1 MDRSGQSRGNMPKG
15 FTVRKVRASQSR
27 ITDNVRPGRPAGK
40 CNRNK
45 PPQLLYSTQNLDLE
59 ISYVERSDVRSKNGD
74 KICALYSNC
83 GKDGKA
89 R

>member
-1 MDRSGQSRGNMPKG
+1 MGQSRGIVPKG
-15 FTVRKVRASQSR
+15 ITVRKVRASQGR
-27 ITDNVRPGRPAGK
+27 ITDNVRLGQPTGK

-45 PPQLLYSTQNLDLE
+45 PPHF
-59 ISYVERSDVRSKNGD
+59 
-74 KICALYSNC
+74 C

>member
-1 MDRSGQSRGNMPKG
+1 MDWAGQSRGNMPKG
-15 FTVRKVRASQSR
+15 LTVRKVRASKSR
-27 ITDNVRPGRPAGK
+27 ITDNVRLGRPTGK

-45 PPQLLYSTQNLDLE
+45 PPSLY
-59 ISYVERSDVRSKNGD
+59 
-74 KICALYSNC
+74 

>member
-15 FTVRKVRASQSR
+15 ITVRKVRASKSW

-45 PPQLLYSTQNLDLE
+45 PPLF
-59 ISYVERSDVRSKNGD
+59 
-74 KICALYSNC
+74 C